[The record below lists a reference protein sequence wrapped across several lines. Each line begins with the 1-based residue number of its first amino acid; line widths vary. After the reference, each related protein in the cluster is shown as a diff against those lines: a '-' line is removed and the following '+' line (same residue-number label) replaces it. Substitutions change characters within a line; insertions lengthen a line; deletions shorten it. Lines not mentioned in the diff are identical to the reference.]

1 MLNIPIYYIYVK
13 DTKSG
18 DVEGGSEIISFNIFI
33 CFR

>member
-18 DVEGGSEIISFNIFI
+18 DVEGGSEIIPLFI
-33 CFR
+33 SYII